1 MAKTKNEQVESSK
14 QSTKATPVDN
24 KVDSSK
30 IDKSKEATKVDSK
43 KPEKTLS
50 TFLKARTKTQ
60 WAVGFVLL
68 VAIYGICRAPD
79 NVEFR
84 DLSKEVE
91 SIKTD
96 IKDKVKV
103 DITAIETDI
112 KDKVKVDI
120 TAIETDIKDKV
131 KVDITAIEADIKNNI
146 KSDIADNKEKIKINN
161 DNFFILDEKVNN
173 NTSSIKKLRHTDAKI
188 NAKVNEVVDTVN
200 VINNNTKALRKVQ
213 CDKWFND
220 KLLCTDEQG
229 FKSLKTIKKLK

>member
-1 MAKTKNEQVESSK
+1 M
-14 QSTKATPVDN
+14 
-24 KVDSSK
+24 
-30 IDKSKEATKVDSK
+30 
-43 KPEKTLS
+43 
-50 TFLKARTKTQ
+50 
-60 WAVGFVLL
+60 
-68 VAIYGICRAPD
+68 AIYGICRAPD

-91 SIKTD
+91 SIK
-96 IKDKVKV
+96 
-103 DITAIETDI
+103 TDI

>member
-91 SIKTD
+91 SIK
-96 IKDKVKV
+96 
-103 DITAIETDI
+103 TDI